1 MPSMTN
7 SQTIFSAELVRQL
20 NRLGNFAKPEFR
32 VPGTRTRL
40 DIYIASPV
48 RAFVEIKFLRSPSPS
63 AVQGLVQQAE
73 HLRTLFGEEI
83 VPILVAGGEG
93 WRPSSMKEL
102 RDAGFFIH
110 ILEGAA
116 LDSASAAHSAKEIRN
131 FLTHRPYQFKGMKPK
146 PVRVMHPAMP
156 LPAPPSEADHS
167 PIAKS
172 RRPSPHS
179 DREHERIEPHFEAIE
194 SRAHVDLNVLEA
206 AMMEAVPASDIFAD
220 VLVSMKSI
228 LSPEQFE
235 VLEHELA
242 AFSEE
247 YRHAHYTAC
256 GLRIGRTLEHVI
268 YALAREWGVSINR
281 TTLQVLAS
289 LNGSFEQLS
298 RVLIAYATADE
309 SEKAKRKKAVR
320 DQAGKVSGKLFELVS
335 DLDSDLRPEAT
346 GVVVNVESILRDI
359 RRQFVRRER
368 VLNTVDSIIREDICR
383 KILGVRND
391 AAHASTTGARRELSR
406 EEIDAAVE
414 HLRTVL
420 FLFGNVAFAV
430 AEKDPA

>member
-1 MPSMTN
+1 MR
-7 SQTIFSAELVRQL
+7 IWV
-20 NRLGNFAKPEFR
+20 GWNFR
-32 VPGTRTRL
+32 
-40 DIYIASPV
+40 
-48 RAFVEIKFLRSPSPS
+48 
-63 AVQGLVQQAE
+63 
-73 HLRTLFGEEI
+73 
-83 VPILVAGGEG
+83 
-93 WRPSSMKEL
+93 
-102 RDAGFFIH
+102 
-110 ILEGAA
+110 
-116 LDSASAAHSAKEIRN
+116 
-131 FLTHRPYQFKGMKPK
+131 KG
-146 PVRVMHPAMP
+146 
-156 LPAPPSEADHS
+156 
-167 PIAKS
+167 
-172 RRPSPHS
+172 
-179 DREHERIEPHFEAIE
+179 
-194 SRAHVDLNVLEA
+194 
-206 AMMEAVPASDIFAD
+206 
-220 VLVSMKSI
+220 
-228 LSPEQFE
+228 Q
-235 VLEHELA
+235 
-242 AFSEE
+242 
-247 YRHAHYTAC
+247 
-256 GLRIGRTLEHVI
+256 
-268 YALAREWGVSINR
+268 VSINR
-281 TTLQVLAS
+281 TTLQVLSS